1 LLIFVDL
8 FTLLECCFDY
18 LLLFLGI
25 WFHQLLLLLL
35 NLGDPQA
42 KLALAA
48 EQAKPS
54 KHNCGRSA
62 FN

>member
-42 KLALAA
+42 KWALAA
-48 EQAKPS
+48 ERAMPS
-54 KHNCGRSA
+54 KRSCEQSA